1 MELNSIVLLAQWG
14 IILLF
19 VLFHF
24 FLGFK
29 RGTTKSLYYFIVS
42 LIMTVVTLFIV
53 SMFTI
58 RWFYTPTS
66 LIAQV
71 KGLWEAFP
79 TEYEAYLSDPGVGA
93 VIFALVDLVVKIVAF
108 FILYPIVKYALTLIF
123 FKMIWTRLIEPRLQK
138 NVKGK
143 KRVVLVNGHAKS
155 YDLVPVGQRSGKKKK
170 LSSRF
175 IGGGIGAVRG
185 VIVAFI
191 FLLPIMVLSSMVS
204 PVETSSTAATGSTSA
219 TPYADTTGE
228 NAEMVNDLLDAL
240 RDFNELGLGAFA
252 RQFKVNEQNLD
263 KYIFDKVFTTKIK
276 ENGKTTDLNLADE
289 VEAFVGVGRFL
300 IDRGILDNSFDY
312 EDISKEDLEDIR
324 GMLDGVQRS
333 RLVDAVIPIAT
344 RVLITEYLSDE
355 LEFDFYGSEDSKR
368 ALDAFDQIN
377 WDEEFDRIYDVL
389 EVALNFASVKDLLVY
404 ADNPKA
410 LLELTPEQGALVAD
424 AIDALSKLEMLVL
437 ANAGVDYARSNEMVL
452 DFIDWLPEE
461 ERQDYINNRSAFM
474 TEDLKYLQNQI
485 GKLSDVVRAVFS
497 EEYSGDLDLTYIV
510 DNISNLDVLLSD
522 DPVYSAWVNEVLL
535 AVIDLDLVIQAMP
548 IAADYSIYTFL
559 GEDFEETLVDKLA
572 TELDGTAWKGELT
585 NIADVYRQ
593 VLSLGIKGLFADDV
607 EMIDAVDALL
617 EEMAKSEEGLTAIKE
632 ITTAIF
638 DGSDAINR
646 ALEILA
652 PALVDKFVDDEDL
665 ATLIKDGLGV
675 NPTSGETNF
684 NYGKEVNDVLSVVEV
699 FYQFAS
705 IGTFTNQTLGANEMV
720 DVLAGFGGLSTQQF
734 NTMVTKLTNLQM
746 VTRLNGDIL
755 SYVKEAMSLDF
766 LYVPGQVE
774 LKKDLTT
781 ILNVA
786 YEAGKF
792 ANQEVEAGKELEDI
806 DFTPL
811 LSNDNF
817 RSYLTITNQN
827 RHSNLLM
834 ANIAYNLMDLAQ
846 NEQVLIDY
854 VEIPADL
861 MNKNPESAEW
871 ESELNRLINGAFNLG
886 VEVGANPNIT
896 LSINGIKEIADE
908 PTALPASLVTQFK
921 DQALT
926 SRAFGQLESSFI
938 FRASVPK
945 VVNNFSDALDE
956 LIPGYVLSLPEVTTD
971 ENGLKVGV
979 LSELITNTAAVIDE
993 LNQQLAFQTIE
1004 DALDVK
1010 EIDEY
1015 LSAFNTINAQTLD
1028 AFGRMAI
1035 LEGIVG
1041 EALVNPVV
1049 IDYIY
1054 DQLSSIELP
1063 VDVITGSLRF
1073 DAAYTNG
1080 VLNAGEIS
1088 KLLLGA
1094 LALQV
1099 PSALVTDFSVDVL
1112 LDYVKTINDE
1122 TIDAVFGSKLLHQVI
1137 TNVVDHPNLET
1148 YVIDL
1153 ANEEF
1158 DKIVAQEEM
1167 LEGLTL
1173 DFEALFAVVTSIKDD
1188 NGLFDHVEIKNLLNA
1203 FNALDISSL
1212 DELTNFELRMITD
1225 YYYNEV
1231 DGKNV
1236 YYHVSGSYVLR
1247 GVITTLL
1254 QDNGVLSWAY
1264 DLAEEELN
1272 PILVDFDMVLSD
1284 VLLKSDLTGLEI
1296 DPQYLDQKGYLE
1308 QADFYDLMVA
1318 AASLKIHELIVEGQE
1333 ITTNDIIAYVYSLN
1347 NQSFSNDSKDA
1358 LGFIYRSRY
1367 VRALL
1372 QNVIENEE
1380 TEIAVLDLLNEQLAN
1395 VSDQLDYSFRQLN
1408 SNDLNLSYD
1417 LIDEDAMRSL
1427 ISAVENA
1434 GIYSVDQ
1441 LTTIKTISDVTSL
1454 IRLDQ
1459 SDDILVSLIDT
1470 PLVKFVLNTVLV
1482 SDLWSSFVT
1491 DLVNDLLVDVDLV
1504 DITLDEELFMLDQ
1517 RLFTDGVIDTVH
1529 IVDLV
1534 KALYATGYDVD
1545 AELNPEFVAQMV
1557 EQTMVAGEM
1566 VVRVDQVLNSEVLFT
1581 YIDKLFADMTIK
1593 QALADLIM
1601 DQAQA
1606 QGFDLEIDYKLLNA
1620 PKEALDE
1627 NGRLKKTEIT
1637 SLLNAFVSL
1646 ELVSWND
1653 FDQFSDLSFIS
1664 KKVNETMVVD
1674 HLLASDWLY
1683 YVIGGLLASPDNRE
1697 SLAEALTTVLNDELG
1712 ISYQVKAQTFMFAE
1726 FKYDLVSIDED
1737 YYGYFKREEIKQL
1750 IKSGLRIDYTSLS
1763 FNTTDDIFYLI
1774 DLLLEEGND
1783 NVKNIDY
1790 IFSSNILVA
1799 LFDKLLN
1806 TEGNPALDLNVLYA
1820 ELANKYLPEI
1830 SSELVGLQVTEN
1842 LFDFNHIS
1850 DAKGVFEVKHLISI
1864 LEFAQVID
1872 LDNLNVQFAFDLFDK
1887 DMNFNGSKD
1896 IDDLFE
1902 SKIVHSLLTNV
1913 LVDTGVRSFA
1923 VNFINDLISDQNI
1936 EVLNDLSLD
1945 VEEFLVAISEVNDE
1959 NGLFDY
1965 QQFVRVR
1972 NVLKALNINSQDD
1985 FENVDV
1991 NSLTTLSNMTI
2002 EGSNYLSYIAHTNLV
2017 RYLIDAALKQD
2028 GLYEFAS
2035 DFIFDEFQIFYS
2047 PSDLR
2052 IEGYE
2057 DTNGRLSV
2065 KATAEILF
2073 AASAIEFKPI
2083 MDQMVTPAFLV
2094 NLLEKQNANVT
2105 KDRLGLIFGSEVI
2118 NGLIEKLANH
2128 ESTSQ
2133 KLADLINEQVPS
2145 FATSLGVDIRVITK
2159 EDLAISYELVN
2170 EASLRSLIV
2179 AFNKLGISQ
2188 FEDMQQLKNIKAYA
2202 DLFDVETSSDLL
2214 VEALNTPIV
2223 LHMLNQVLL
2232 SDIWTTLVAD
2242 LVNTKVLNNYNQE
2255 VDASLFE
2262 INRDL
2267 FVYNERLL
2275 AVDIAELLLSA
2286 YAVGFDVD
2294 KAFDVNTIASWEAPM
2309 LLDGETKARFYQVLD
2324 SGIIYDYINRLV
2336 KSEDVMSIVAY
2347 VIETEAAKLDFNVSI
2362 DETKMEIPSYL
2373 LDNTNRFKKDE
2384 LMNYVVLFNSL
2395 DLDGFGDLSNQ
2406 KLMYSKIHSTDAV
2419 EKLFDTELAYN
2430 LVLETHANDELLQ
2443 NAANEINELAQEQLG
2458 ISPNLSKEFFL
2469 FNDVK
2474 YNLYDQGLL
2483 KREELV
2489 QLVLSLTRVD
2499 WLDVDLGN
2507 PQAIITA
2514 LNDEKE
2520 FTTNIDYMMQSNILV
2535 AIFDKVLNFN
2545 EHSVVANFAVNYIN
2559 KFASENADF
2568 ADLTVTASLFNIHP
2582 DAVDANGVL
2591 KASEVIAIV
2600 RAASL
2605 IDWSIQV
2612 DFNSFANLVGQNV
2625 NNNVYDDFDELLV
2638 SKVVHSLISNAL
2650 TNSNVIDYL
2659 VSKANEIQTT
2669 FTATSDLFAF
2679 DPSVMNGTLVKV
2691 SELRNAVVAVDTIG
2705 LDTLTGGQA
2714 VNLDTFTDLVGRNLV
2729 GSKDDLDRV
2738 LDSGILYVILTKVFE
2753 MDELDTLANEQLT
2766 QVLVKVVD
2774 TFDVSAPVDAL
2785 GTSGIELNR
2794 FSKAEIRNLMVSLSL
2809 LNIGTDLSSVS
2820 PDMLTGLIGQNVV
2833 GTKDDL
2839 DRVLESKYLVDK
2851 LDLLLQAPGFIDLL
2865 ANDLFDPNLFNIPSV
2880 ATETVGTRQRLT
2892 ALELRKLFV
2901 ALDVLGITDF
2911 ANPNVGVST
2920 LTGLT
2925 QTQLDQVLES
2935 TYLYAF
2941 VDLVL
2946 KGQTDITIPADAL
2959 ETSGNFDG
2967 MIKVTEITSLFD
2979 ALGVLGVTDVADVTV
2994 DTVTVAKLQELHD
3007 LNSSVI
3013 DQIIS
3018 DEIENA
3024 LTSVPT
3030 VSYAG
3035 TRIARTEVQ
3044 SLIDALGIIN
3054 VASLADDISVDSITT
3069 AKLQELHALDS
3080 DIINRLLSEGIID
3093 SVGRANIRDDA
3104 FSATS
3109 EEDELNNKLD
3119 LDYLEVGRI
3128 ILALGDLNVNLTTGI
3143 NPASL
3148 TPSVIKTAVSRDSI
3162 IVNRLVSKEV
3172 IAKVSSVPTSSYE
3185 VGSSLDIRKPELI
3198 NVLDALIALNADLSA
3213 PIDVDAINHTTF
3225 NSLLALNSRLV
3236 DRLISK
3242 SILDSTI
3249 DVPASALAVSGDI
3262 EFDSNAVGSDILRS
3276 ELTKLSN
3283 TMETLNISLTDG
3295 VDPNA
3300 VTRAN
3305 LNVLVNYNSRIIDR
3319 IISER
3324 VIEIVVDVPTSS
3336 YVDNDQ
3342 LDITNAEL
3350 KKLVQTLGIL
3360 GVNNLSAGIDTTS
3373 LTQGQ
3378 LDDLYNL
3385 DSRLVD
3391 RMISKELIASTAIT
3405 VPTEAISVLGDSNFD
3420 SNHPGKDIKRS
3431 ELSALINAMGIM
3443 NVSNITVSMDA
3454 QTITIAQ
3461 LQQLDALNSS
3471 IVDRILSSA
3480 IISA

>member
-510 DNISNLDVLLSD
+510 DNISDLDVLLSD

-705 IGTFTNQTLGANEMV
+705 IGTFTNQTLGANQMV

-871 ESELNRLINGAFNLG
+871 KSELNRLINGAFNLG

-908 PTALPASLVTQFK
+908 PTALPVSLVTQFK
-921 DQALT
+921 DKALT
-926 SRAFGQLESSFI
+926 SRAFGQLESSLI

-945 VVNNFSDALDE
+945 VVNHFSDALDE

-993 LNQQLAFQTIE
+993 LNQQFAFQTIE

-1015 LSAFNTINAQTLD
+1015 LSAFNTMNAQTLD

-1122 TIDAVFGSKLLHQVI
+1122 TVDAVFGSKLLHQVI

-1167 LEGLTL
+1167 LEGLTV

-1236 YYHVSGSYVLR
+1236 YYYVSGSYVLR

-1441 LTTIKTISDVTSL
+1441 LTSIKTISDVTSL
-1454 IRLDQ
+1454 VRLDQ

-1545 AELNPEFVAQMV
+1545 VELNPEFVAQMV

-1664 KKVNETMVVD
+1664 EKVNETMVVD

-1913 LVDTGVRSFA
+1913 LADTGVRSFA

-1945 VEEFLVAISEVNDE
+1945 VEEFLV
-1959 NGLFDY
+1959 
-1965 QQFVRVR
+1965 
-1972 NVLKALNINSQDD
+1972 
-1985 FENVDV
+1985 
-1991 NSLTTLSNMTI
+1991 
-2002 EGSNYLSYIAHTNLV
+2002 
-2017 RYLIDAALKQD
+2017 
-2028 GLYEFAS
+2028 
-2035 DFIFDEFQIFYS
+2035 
-2047 PSDLR
+2047 
-2052 IEGYE
+2052 
-2057 DTNGRLSV
+2057 
-2065 KATAEILF
+2065 
-2073 AASAIEFKPI
+2073 
-2083 MDQMVTPAFLV
+2083 
-2094 NLLEKQNANVT
+2094 
-2105 KDRLGLIFGSEVI
+2105 
-2118 NGLIEKLANH
+2118 
-2128 ESTSQ
+2128 
-2133 KLADLINEQVPS
+2133 
-2145 FATSLGVDIRVITK
+2145 
-2159 EDLAISYELVN
+2159 
-2170 EASLRSLIV
+2170 
-2179 AFNKLGISQ
+2179 
-2188 FEDMQQLKNIKAYA
+2188 
-2202 DLFDVETSSDLL
+2202 
-2214 VEALNTPIV
+2214 
-2223 LHMLNQVLL
+2223 
-2232 SDIWTTLVAD
+2232 
-2242 LVNTKVLNNYNQE
+2242 
-2255 VDASLFE
+2255 
-2262 INRDL
+2262 
-2267 FVYNERLL
+2267 
-2275 AVDIAELLLSA
+2275 
-2286 YAVGFDVD
+2286 
-2294 KAFDVNTIASWEAPM
+2294 
-2309 LLDGETKARFYQVLD
+2309 
-2324 SGIIYDYINRLV
+2324 
-2336 KSEDVMSIVAY
+2336 
-2347 VIETEAAKLDFNVSI
+2347 
-2362 DETKMEIPSYL
+2362 
-2373 LDNTNRFKKDE
+2373 
-2384 LMNYVVLFNSL
+2384 
-2395 DLDGFGDLSNQ
+2395 
-2406 KLMYSKIHSTDAV
+2406 
-2419 EKLFDTELAYN
+2419 
-2430 LVLETHANDELLQ
+2430 
-2443 NAANEINELAQEQLG
+2443 
-2458 ISPNLSKEFFL
+2458 
-2469 FNDVK
+2469 
-2474 YNLYDQGLL
+2474 
-2483 KREELV
+2483 
-2489 QLVLSLTRVD
+2489 
-2499 WLDVDLGN
+2499 
-2507 PQAIITA
+2507 
-2514 LNDEKE
+2514 
-2520 FTTNIDYMMQSNILV
+2520 
-2535 AIFDKVLNFN
+2535 
-2545 EHSVVANFAVNYIN
+2545 
-2559 KFASENADF
+2559 
-2568 ADLTVTASLFNIHP
+2568 
-2582 DAVDANGVL
+2582 
-2591 KASEVIAIV
+2591 
-2600 RAASL
+2600 
-2605 IDWSIQV
+2605 
-2612 DFNSFANLVGQNV
+2612 
-2625 NNNVYDDFDELLV
+2625 
-2638 SKVVHSLISNAL
+2638 
-2650 TNSNVIDYL
+2650 
-2659 VSKANEIQTT
+2659 
-2669 FTATSDLFAF
+2669 
-2679 DPSVMNGTLVKV
+2679 
-2691 SELRNAVVAVDTIG
+2691 
-2705 LDTLTGGQA
+2705 
-2714 VNLDTFTDLVGRNLV
+2714 
-2729 GSKDDLDRV
+2729 
-2738 LDSGILYVILTKVFE
+2738 
-2753 MDELDTLANEQLT
+2753 
-2766 QVLVKVVD
+2766 
-2774 TFDVSAPVDAL
+2774 
-2785 GTSGIELNR
+2785 
-2794 FSKAEIRNLMVSLSL
+2794 
-2809 LNIGTDLSSVS
+2809 
-2820 PDMLTGLIGQNVV
+2820 
-2833 GTKDDL
+2833 
-2839 DRVLESKYLVDK
+2839 
-2851 LDLLLQAPGFIDLL
+2851 
-2865 ANDLFDPNLFNIPSV
+2865 
-2880 ATETVGTRQRLT
+2880 
-2892 ALELRKLFV
+2892 
-2901 ALDVLGITDF
+2901 
-2911 ANPNVGVST
+2911 
-2920 LTGLT
+2920 
-2925 QTQLDQVLES
+2925 
-2935 TYLYAF
+2935 
-2941 VDLVL
+2941 
-2946 KGQTDITIPADAL
+2946 
-2959 ETSGNFDG
+2959 
-2967 MIKVTEITSLFD
+2967 
-2979 ALGVLGVTDVADVTV
+2979 
-2994 DTVTVAKLQELHD
+2994 
-3007 LNSSVI
+3007 
-3013 DQIIS
+3013 
-3018 DEIENA
+3018 
-3024 LTSVPT
+3024 
-3030 VSYAG
+3030 
-3035 TRIARTEVQ
+3035 
-3044 SLIDALGIIN
+3044 
-3054 VASLADDISVDSITT
+3054 
-3069 AKLQELHALDS
+3069 
-3080 DIINRLLSEGIID
+3080 
-3093 SVGRANIRDDA
+3093 
-3104 FSATS
+3104 
-3109 EEDELNNKLD
+3109 
-3119 LDYLEVGRI
+3119 
-3128 ILALGDLNVNLTTGI
+3128 
-3143 NPASL
+3143 
-3148 TPSVIKTAVSRDSI
+3148 
-3162 IVNRLVSKEV
+3162 
-3172 IAKVSSVPTSSYE
+3172 
-3185 VGSSLDIRKPELI
+3185 
-3198 NVLDALIALNADLSA
+3198 
-3213 PIDVDAINHTTF
+3213 
-3225 NSLLALNSRLV
+3225 
-3236 DRLISK
+3236 
-3242 SILDSTI
+3242 
-3249 DVPASALAVSGDI
+3249 
-3262 EFDSNAVGSDILRS
+3262 
-3276 ELTKLSN
+3276 
-3283 TMETLNISLTDG
+3283 
-3295 VDPNA
+3295 
-3300 VTRAN
+3300 
-3305 LNVLVNYNSRIIDR
+3305 
-3319 IISER
+3319 
-3324 VIEIVVDVPTSS
+3324 
-3336 YVDNDQ
+3336 
-3342 LDITNAEL
+3342 
-3350 KKLVQTLGIL
+3350 
-3360 GVNNLSAGIDTTS
+3360 
-3373 LTQGQ
+3373 
-3378 LDDLYNL
+3378 
-3385 DSRLVD
+3385 
-3391 RMISKELIASTAIT
+3391 
-3405 VPTEAISVLGDSNFD
+3405 
-3420 SNHPGKDIKRS
+3420 
-3431 ELSALINAMGIM
+3431 
-3443 NVSNITVSMDA
+3443 
-3454 QTITIAQ
+3454 
-3461 LQQLDALNSS
+3461 
-3471 IVDRILSSA
+3471 
-3480 IISA
+3480 